1 MKILAIDTSTEIES
15 VALLSEEEL
24 IGEYTFSCEVSHAN
38 RLMNTIELI
47 LKDSKLTMKDIDGL
61 ALSLGPGSFT
71 GLRIGVSTVKGLAL
85 AAKKPVVGIS
95 TLDALALNLPFA
107 KKLIC
112 PIIDATKGEVYTALY
127 KMDGGRVPT
136 RLTEDFMISLEALLG
151 MISQPVIFT
160 GAGIKTYSKLI
171 HKKLGGL
178 VQFPPGHLATVR
190 ASSVGQLGYLKL
202 KQGVIE
208 DLNSLSP
215 IYIRPSEAEIKWRE
229 EELLTKVT

>member
-15 VALLSEEEL
+15 VALLSGEEL
-24 IGEYTFSCEVSHAN
+24 IEEYTLSCKVSHAK
-38 RLMNTIELI
+38 RLMSAIELV

-85 AAKKPVVGIS
+85 AAKKPVVGVS
-95 TLDALALNLPFA
+95 TLDALVLNLPFA

-112 PIIDATKGEVYTALY
+112 PIIDATKGEVYTAFY
-127 KMDGGRVPT
+127 KMDGGKVPT
-136 RLTEDFMISLEALLG
+136 KLTEDLMISLETLLDIIG
-151 MISQPVIFT
+151 QPVIFT
-160 GAGIKTYSKLI
+160 GAGIKTYSELI
-171 HKKLGGL
+171 HKKLGNL
-178 VQFPPGHLATVR
+178 AEFPPGHLATVR

-202 KQGVIE
+202 KQGMIE

-215 IYIRPSEAEIKWRE
+215 IYIRPSEAEIKWRKG
-229 EELLTKVT
+229 ELLTKAT